1 MKKTLLLTLTILLTL
16 SSTGYSQISEDNLWS
31 LKSALRDPYHPA
43 ITVNYMLGGGDSKS
57 NLSYTSYRISADA
70 TLFGSTKLWGSIPIN
85 TQNGPL
91 GSITGIGDLMLT
103 VEQKFLDIAGIGVS
117 GEISTKFATGS
128 TTSGDSLPLG
138 YQSGTGT
145 NDLLLGVNLG
155 GKNINLGIGYQFIGG
170 RSANELTQL
179 KQGDRFVVHAGYMYR
194 GDKLDFGGDVVAT
207 QPLDK
212 ASVLNPI
219 AQGEEFIDVLGSDKL
234 QMNLILKGRYKLNES
249 LAFTASLAFPVI
261 SNSES
266 LYLART
272 TSAALGLALSF

>member
-1 MKKTLLLTLTILLTL
+1 MKKTLLLTLTILLIL
-16 SSTGYSQISEDNLWS
+16 STTGYSQISEDNLWS
-31 LKSALRDPYHPA
+31 LKSTLRDPYHPA
-43 ITVNYMLGGGDSKS
+43 ITLNYMLGGGDSKS

-70 TLFGSTKLWGSIPIN
+70 TLFENTKLWGSIPIN

-117 GEISTKFATGS
+117 GEISTKFATGN

-145 NDLLLGVNLG
+145 NDLLLGLNLG
-155 GKNINLGIGYQFIGG
+155 GKNISLGIGYQFIGG

-194 GDKLDFGGDVVAT
+194 GDKLDLGGDVVAT
-207 QPLDK
+207 QPIDK

-219 AQGEEFIDVLGSDKL
+219 TQGEEFIDVLGSDKL
-234 QMNLILKGRYKLNES
+234 QMDLILKGRYKLNES

>member
-1 MKKTLLLTLTILLTL
+1 MKKTLLFTLTILFTL
-16 SSTGYSQISEDNLWS
+16 SRAGYSQISEDNLWS
-31 LKSALRDPYHPA
+31 LKSALRDPYRPA
-43 ITVNYMLGGGDSKS
+43 ITLNYMLGGGDSKS

-70 TLFGSTKLWGSIPIN
+70 TLFESTRLWGSIPIN

-103 VEQKFLDIAGIGVS
+103 VEQKFLDIAGIDVS

-128 TTSGDSLPLG
+128 TTSGDSLPQG

-155 GKNINLGIGYQFIGG
+155 GKNINFGIGYQFIGG

-194 GDKLDFGGDVVAT
+194 GDKLDLGGDVVAT

-219 AQGEEFIDVLGSDKL
+219 EQGEKFIDVLGSDKL
-234 QMNLILKGRYKLNES
+234 QMDLILKGRYKLNES

-261 SNSES
+261 SNNES

>member
-16 SSTGYSQISEDNLWS
+16 TRVGYSQISEDNLWS
-31 LKSALRDPYHPA
+31 LKSALRDSYRPA

-70 TLFGSTKLWGSIPIN
+70 TLFESTKLWGSIPIN

-103 VEQKFLDIAGIGVS
+103 VEQRFLDIAGIDVS
-117 GEISTKFATGS
+117 AEISTKFATGS

-155 GKNINLGIGYQFIGG
+155 SKNINFGIGYQFIGG

-194 GDKLDFGGDVVAT
+194 GDKLDLGGDVVAT

-219 AQGEEFIDVLGSDKL
+219 EQGEKFIDVLGSDRL
-234 QMNLILKGRYKLNES
+234 QMDLILKGRYKFNES
-249 LAFTASLAFPVI
+249 IAMTASLAFPVI

-272 TSAALGLALSF
+272 TSAALGVALSF

>member
-1 MKKTLLLTLTILLTL
+1 MKKTLLFSLTILLTL
-16 SSTGYSQISEDNLWS
+16 ATSGYSQISEDNLWS
-31 LKSALRDPYHPA
+31 LKSALRDPYRPA
-43 ITVNYMLGGGDSKS
+43 ITLNYMLGGGDSKS

-70 TLFGSTKLWGSIPIN
+70 TLFESTKLWGSIPIN

-91 GSITGIGDLMLT
+91 GNVTGIGDLMLT

-117 GEISTKFATGS
+117 AEISTKFATGS

-145 NDLLLGVNLG
+145 NDLLLGLNLG
-155 GKNINLGIGYQFIGG
+155 GKNISLGIGYQFIGG
-170 RSANELTQL
+170 RSADELTQL

-194 GDKLDFGGDVVAT
+194 GDKLDLGGDVVAT
-207 QPLDK
+207 QPLDN

-219 AQGEEFIDVLGSDKL
+219 EQGEKFIDVLGSDKL
-234 QMNLILKGRYKLNES
+234 QMDLILKGRYKLNES